1 LNQGKVAVFDE
12 LCAPDFIFHDPDR
25 PDVTTLEDF
34 KRMLTEGR
42 SACPDF
48 HLTIDDLIATDEKVV
63 LRWTWRGTNTGDIV
77 APTMRIPATGRQVAV
92 TGISIIRFAEKKEVE
107 HWHLEDNVGLFV
119 QLGLIPV
126 PQPAA

>member
-1 LNQGKVAVFDE
+1 MSTEVNIAAVRRHIEEGLNQGKVAVFDE

-63 LRWTWRGTNTGDIV
+63 LRWTWRGTNTG
-77 APTMRIPATGRQVAV
+77 
-92 TGISIIRFAEKKEVE
+92 ISWRRRCVSLPLAGKS
-107 HWHLEDNVGLFV
+107 L
-119 QLGLIPV
+119 
-126 PQPAA
+126 